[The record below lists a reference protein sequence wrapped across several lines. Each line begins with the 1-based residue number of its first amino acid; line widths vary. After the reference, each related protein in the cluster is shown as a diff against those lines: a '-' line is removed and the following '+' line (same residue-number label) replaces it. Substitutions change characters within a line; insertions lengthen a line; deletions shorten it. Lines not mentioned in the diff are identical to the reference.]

1 MARILGLDIGTN
13 SIGWAVIEYTTATPS
28 ELAGTGKILGSGAR
42 VFTAPVED
50 KTEAPKNQNRR
61 EKRGARRIIARRRL
75 RRDDLQNILTSA
87 GLLPPGKE
95 ERDTLWNSI
104 NPYIV
109 RAKGLNEKL
118 TLHEFGRALFH
129 LNKRRGFKSNRK
141 ADRKEKDKDKGK
153 VLGAIKE
160 LTENIA
166 RSGATTLGEYLY
178 KRGEAVR
185 IRDQYT
191 HRDMYED
198 EFNKLWTAQS
208 SFHPELTGE
217 LNVKIHKAIFFQRP
231 LKSQKNLV
239 GFCELERKIWK
250 MPDGR
255 CIDKGPKR
263 AAKSHPLAQRF
274 RTLQD
279 ITNLKINGRP
289 LSIEQ
294 TKVIMGAINGKEKL
308 TWIQVKKAAGLHK
321 EIKLN
326 LEETGK
332 KHIPGDYTFHRM
344 AKALGKKW
352 DGLDDIQRENLY
364 TDIETIENEQ
374 ALLKRLADGYPGA
387 MPARAWGF
395 STEEADK
402 LAKVELEDGYA
413 AHSLKAIKKLIPH
426 MEAGLTYP
434 SAKIAAGYGGVSGAS
449 DSANFLPEPPQVR
462 NPVVQKALYETRKV
476 VDAIIREFGKP
487 DIIRVELARD
497 AKLPKKVKD
506 DIRKKNHDRRDENEG
521 INEYLKKECDI
532 ANPTREDRDKYRLWL
547 ECNRTSP
554 YSGKAISEKQLFSPD
569 VQVEHILPW
578 QRSLDNSYMNKTLCF
593 QNENLEKGDRT
604 PFEAW
609 SHLEQKWGEI
619 ETRISHMP
627 LAKRRRFYMTEI
639 PDGFLDSQLTDT
651 RYITKEVCGYL
662 EALGVKVQTNKG
674 LFTSWLRY
682 EWGLASD
689 ILPRRKTDEKSGKD
703 RSDHRHHALDAI
715 VIALMGPWMVH
726 VMSRATSTNGRI
738 RIPNFPAPWEG
749 FREEVKEAISN
760 IIVSH
765 RATRKIRGAL
775 HKEYSYGLSKKE
787 STPEEG
793 VFIIRTPLN
802 ELTFKDVAKPGVI
815 RDEKIRQIFANKLT
829 EHGVDLNK
837 KKPDKTDLK
846 KFDEVMKGDFFVDST
861 KKTPI
866 KKVRVN
872 LKKNMDSMFPILD
885 TEGNKYRWVPFGSNH
900 HIEIIKSRST
910 GRWEEGDVVS
920 TMEAARR
927 TRPNKKIGEEKKPI
941 INRDYGPDYEFVMS
955 LSINEMLQMTV
966 DGAVRM
972 YRVQKLSSMYYVF
985 REHCS
990 ADTEDEK
997 SPAMLRIQS
1006 MTAFMDYKPEKVT
1019 LSPIG
1024 EVFPAND

>member
-13 SIGWAVIEYTTATPS
+13 SIGWAVIEHTTATPS
-28 ELAGTGKILGSGAR
+28 ELAGTGKIIGSGAR

-50 KTEAPKNQNRR
+50 KTEAPKNQKRR
-61 EKRGARRIIARRRL
+61 EKRGARRIISRRRL
-75 RRDDLQNILTSA
+75 RRNDLQDILISA
-87 GLLPPGKE
+87 GLLPSDKE
-95 ERDTLWNSI
+95 ERAKLWNAI
-104 NPYIV
+104 NPYLV
-109 RAKGLNEKL
+109 RSKGLEEKL

-166 RSGATTLGEYLY
+166 RSGARTLGEYLY
-178 KRGEAVR
+178 KKGEAVR

-191 HRDMYED
+191 HRDMYEG
-198 EFNKLWTAQS
+198 EFNKLWIAQS

-217 LNVKIHKAIFFQRP
+217 LNIKTHKAIFFQRP
-231 LKSQKNLV
+231 LKSQKHLI

-255 CIDKGPKR
+255 HIDKGPKR
-263 AAKSHPLAQRF
+263 AAKSHPVAQRF

-289 LSIEQ
+289 LSAEQ
-294 TKVIMGAINGKEKL
+294 TKAIMTAINGKEKL
-308 TWIQVKKAAGLHK
+308 SWDKVKKAAGLYK
-321 EIKLN
+321 ETKLN

-332 KHIPGDYTFHRM
+332 KHIPGDYTYHRM
-344 AKALGKKW
+344 SKELGKTW
-352 DGLDDIQRENLY
+352 DGLNDIQRENLY
-364 TDIETIENEQ
+364 TDIETIENEA
-374 ALLKRLADGYPGA
+374 ALLKRLTG
-387 MPARAWGF
+387 AWGF
-395 STEEADK
+395 SPDEADK

-434 SAKIAAGYGGVSGAS
+434 SAKITAGYGGASGAS
-449 DSANFLPEPPQVR
+449 EGANFLPEPPQVR

-497 AKLPKKVKD
+497 AKLPKKVRD

-521 INEYLKKECDI
+521 INEDLKKEFGL
-532 ANPTREDRDKYRLWL
+532 ANPTREDRDKYRLWV

-578 QRSLDNSYMNKTLCF
+578 KRSLDNSYMNRTLCF
-593 QNENLEKGDRT
+593 QKENLEKGDRT

-619 ETRISHMP
+619 EARIEKLP

-639 PDGFLDSQLTDT
+639 PEGFLDSQLTDT

-689 ILPRRKTDEKSGKD
+689 ILPRRKTDEKSGK
-703 RSDHRHHALDAI
+703 
-715 VIALMGPWMVH
+715 G
-726 VMSRATSTNGRI
+726 RA
-738 RIPNFPAPWEG
+738 
-749 FREEVKEAISN
+749 
-760 IIVSH
+760 
-765 RATRKIRGAL
+765 
-775 HKEYSYGLSKKE
+775 
-787 STPEEG
+787 
-793 VFIIRTPLN
+793 RT
-802 ELTFKDVAKPGVI
+802 V
-815 RDEKIRQIFANKLT
+815 
-829 EHGVDLNK
+829 
-837 KKPDKTDLK
+837 
-846 KFDEVMKGDFFVDST
+846 
-861 KKTPI
+861 
-866 KKVRVN
+866 
-872 LKKNMDSMFPILD
+872 
-885 TEGNKYRWVPFGSNH
+885 
-900 HIEIIKSRST
+900 
-910 GRWEEGDVVS
+910 
-920 TMEAARR
+920 
-927 TRPNKKIGEEKKPI
+927 GE
-941 INRDYGPDYEFVMS
+941 
-955 LSINEMLQMTV
+955 
-966 DGAVRM
+966 
-972 YRVQKLSSMYYVF
+972 
-985 REHCS
+985 
-990 ADTEDEK
+990 
-997 SPAMLRIQS
+997 
-1006 MTAFMDYKPEKVT
+1006 
-1019 LSPIG
+1019 
-1024 EVFPAND
+1024 

>member
-13 SIGWAVIEYTTATPS
+13 SIGWAVIEHNTTTPS
-28 ELAGTGKILGSGAR
+28 ELAGTGKIIASGAR

-50 KTEAPKNQNRR
+50 KTEAPKNQKRR
-61 EKRGARRIIARRRL
+61 EKRGARRIISRRRL
-75 RRDDLQNILTSA
+75 RRDDLQDILISA
-87 GLLPPGKE
+87 GFLPSDKK
-95 ERDTLWNSI
+95 ERDKLWNDI
-104 NPYIV
+104 NPYLV
-109 RAKGLNEKL
+109 RAKGLDEKL

-160 LTENIA
+160 LSENIA
-166 RSGATTLGEYLY
+166 QSGARTLGEYLY
-178 KRGEAVR
+178 KKGEAVR

-198 EFNKLWTAQS
+198 EFNRLWIAQS
-208 SFHPELTGE
+208 AFHPELTGE

-239 GFCELERKIWK
+239 GFCELEKKIW
-250 MPDGR
+250 MLPDGR
-255 CIDKGPKR
+255 HIDKGPKR

-294 TKVIMGAINGKEKL
+294 TKAIMAAINGKEKL
-308 TWIQVKKAAGLHK
+308 TWVQVKKAAGLHK
-321 EIKLN
+321 ETKLN

-332 KHIPGDYTFHRM
+332 KHIPGDYTYHRM
-344 AKALGKKW
+344 SKALSKTW
-352 DGLDDIQRENLY
+352 DGLNDIKREKLY
-364 TDIETIENEQ
+364 TDIETIENEGS
-374 ALLKRLADGYPGA
+374 LLKRLTDGYPGA
-387 MPARAWGF
+387 IPARAWGF
-395 STEEADK
+395 SAEESDK

-449 DSANFLPEPPQVR
+449 EGVNFLPEPPQVR

-521 INEYLKKECDI
+521 INEDLKKEFGL
-532 ANPTREDRDKYRLWL
+532 ATPTREDRDKYRLWV

-578 QRSLDNSYMNKTLCF
+578 KRSLDNSYMNKTLCF

-609 SHLEQKWGEI
+609 SHIEQKWGEI

-639 PDGFLDSQLTDT
+639 PEGFLDSQLTDT

-703 RSDHRHHALDAI
+703 RSDHRHHAIDAI
-715 VIALMGPWMVH
+715 VIALTGPWMVH

-738 RIPNFPAPWEG
+738 RIPNFPAPWQG

-775 HKEYSYGLSKKE
+775 HEETSYGKTSL
-787 STPEEG
+787 PG
-793 VFIIRTPLN
+793 VFARRKAIASLSASEVEN
-802 ELTFKDVAKPGVI
+802 I
-815 RDEKIRQIFANKLT
+815 RDARIRQMVEDRIS
-829 EHGVDLNK
+829 EYGGEI
-837 KKPDKTDLK
+837 DKALK
-846 KFDEVMKGDFFVDST
+846 SDFFIG
-861 KKTPI
+861 KTPV
-866 KKVRVN
+866 KKVRISV
-872 LKKNMDSMFPILD
+872 KMREETVFPIND
-885 TEGNKYRWVPFGSNH
+885 ETGQPYRYVTFGNNH
-900 HIEIIKSRST
+900 HIEIIKNLKT
-910 GRWEEGDVVS
+910 GKYDGVVV
-920 TMEAARR
+920 TAMEAARR
-927 TRPNKKIGEEKKPI
+927 ARIGKEAI
-941 INRDYGPDYEFVMS
+941 IQRDHGPDYEFVMS
-955 LSINEMLQMTV
+955 LSINEM
-966 DGAVRM
+966 VRIPHNGVNKH
-972 YRVQKLSSMYYVF
+972 YRVKKVTKGKITLQ
-985 REHCS
+985 EHCVANDEIKDNLVGDSRS
-990 ADTEDEK
+990 ANELMKMGMQKIT
-997 SPAMLRIQS
+997 I
-1006 MTAFMDYKPEKVT
+1006 T
-1019 LSPIG
+1019 PIG

>member
-13 SIGWAVIEYTTATPS
+13 SIGWAVIEHNTATPS
-28 ELAGTGKILGSGAR
+28 ELAGTGKVLGSGAR

-50 KTEAPKNQNRR
+50 KTEAPKNQKRR

-75 RRDDLQNILTSA
+75 RRDELQEILTSV
-87 GLLPPGKE
+87 GLLPSGKE
-95 ERDTLWNSI
+95 ERDTLWNTI
-104 NPYIV
+104 NPYLV
-109 RAKGLNEKL
+109 RAKGLAEKL
-118 TLHEFGRALFH
+118 TLHEFGRTLFH

-160 LTENIA
+160 LSENIA
-166 RSGATTLGEYLY
+166 RSGAHTLGEYLY
-178 KRGEAVR
+178 KKGETVR
-185 IRDQYT
+185 IRNQYT

-208 SFHPELTGE
+208 AFHPELTGD

-239 GFCELERKIWK
+239 GFCELEKKIWRL
-250 MPDGR
+250 PDGR
-255 CIDKGPKR
+255 HIDKGPKR
-263 AAKSHPLAQRF
+263 AIKSHPIAQRF

-289 LSIEQ
+289 LTAEQ
-294 TKVIMGAINGKEKL
+294 TKAIMAAINGKEKL
-308 TWIQVKKAAGLHK
+308 TWVQVKKAAGLHK
-321 EIKLN
+321 ETKLN

-344 AKALGKKW
+344 AKELGKKW
-352 DGLDDIQRENLY
+352 DGLDDSQRENLY
-364 TDIETIENEQ
+364 TDIETIENDG
-374 ALLKRLADGYPGA
+374 ALLKRLAG
-387 MPARAWGF
+387 AWGF
-395 STEEADK
+395 SAEESDK

-449 DSANFLPEPPQVR
+449 EGVNFLPEPPQVR

-506 DIRKKNHDRRDENEG
+506 DIRTKNNKRRDENEG
-521 INEYLKKECDI
+521 INEDLKKEFGL
-532 ANPTREDRDKYRLWL
+532 ANPTREDRDKYRLWV

-554 YSGKAISEKQLFSPD
+554 YSGKAISENQLFSPD

-578 QRSLDNSYMNKTLCF
+578 KRSLDNSYMNRTLCF

-609 SHLEQKWGEI
+609 GYLEQKWGEI
-619 ETRISHMP
+619 ETRISHLP

-639 PDGFLDSQLTDT
+639 PEGFLDSQLTDT

-703 RSDHRHHALDAI
+703 RSDHRHHAIDAI
-715 VIALMGPWMVH
+715 VIALTGPWMVH

-738 RIPNFPAPWEG
+738 RIPNFPAPWHG
-749 FREEVKEAISN
+749 FREEVKETINN

-775 HKEYSYGLSKKE
+775 HEETSYGKTSQ
-787 STPEEG
+787 PG
-793 VFIIRTPLN
+793 VFVRRKAIANLSASEVGN
-802 ELTFKDVAKPGVI
+802 I
-815 RDEKIRQIFANKLT
+815 RDARIRQMVEDRIS
-829 EHGVDLNK
+829 EYGGEI
-837 KKPDKTDLK
+837 DKALK
-846 KFDEVMKGDFFVDST
+846 SEFFIG
-861 KKTPI
+861 KTPV
-866 KKVRVN
+866 KKVRISV
-872 LKKNMDSMFPILD
+872 KMREDTVFPIKD
-885 TEGNKYRWVPFGSNH
+885 ETGQPYRYVTFGNNH
-900 HIEIIKSRST
+900 HIEIIKNLKT
-910 GRWEEGDVVS
+910 GKYGGVVVT

-927 TRPNKKIGEEKKPI
+927 ARIGKKALIQ
-941 INRDYGPDYEFVMS
+941 RDHGQDYEFVMS
-955 LSINEMLQMTV
+955 LSINEMVKIPV
-966 DGAVRM
+966 DGKEEC
-972 YRVQKLSSMYYVF
+972 YRVQLLDQASSTITF
-985 REHCS
+985 RKHNS
-990 ADTEDEK
+990 ADIKDNSTRLFK
-997 SPAMLRIQS
+997 NPNTLMQS
-1006 MTAFMDYKPEKVT
+1006 NVVKITV
-1019 LSPIG
+1019 SPIG
-1024 EVFPAND
+1024 EVSKAND